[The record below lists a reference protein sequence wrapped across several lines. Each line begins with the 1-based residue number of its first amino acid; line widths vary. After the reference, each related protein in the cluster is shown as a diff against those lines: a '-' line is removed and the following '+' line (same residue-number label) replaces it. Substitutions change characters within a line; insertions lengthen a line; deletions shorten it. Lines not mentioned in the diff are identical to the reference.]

1 MESVRAFFALEIS
14 DDMRRR
20 IADLGQEV
28 ARSGADV
35 KVVEEEN
42 LHVTMKFLGEV
53 PVSKVEEISGA
64 LNGMGIRRFELEARG
79 VGAFP
84 DRRTIRVIWVG
95 VGRGGNEVMEIARKL
110 DNALARFGFP
120 KEKRFVPHITIGRV
134 RSPRNREALLN
145 ILDRHSQTAFG
156 TALVDRLVLKKSTLT
171 GSGPLYTDLKVF
183 PFE

>member
-20 IADLGQEV
+20 IADLGKEV

-35 KVVEEEN
+35 KVVEAEN

-53 PVSKVEEISGA
+53 PASKVDEIAGA
-64 LNGMGIRRFELEARG
+64 LDGMRVRRFELEARG
-79 VGAFP
+79 AGAFP
-84 DRRTIRVIWVG
+84 DRRMIRVMWVG
-95 VGRGGNEVMEIARKL
+95 IGKGAGEVTEVARKL
-110 DNALARFGFP
+110 DDALGRFGFP
-120 KEKRFVPHITIGRV
+120 KEKRFVPHITVGRV
-134 RSPRNREALLN
+134 RSPKNREALLS
-145 ILDRHSQTAFG
+145 ILDSHSQTVFG

-171 GSGPLYTDLKVF
+171 RSGPVYTDLKVF